1 MDDVNV
7 KAMLEFIIPRLVRLI
22 AKKQDILEKEALALI
37 YRSELYSQMEREE
50 TKLWHL
56 SVPTL
61 YELWLQEQQEGTIT
75 YPEEA

>member
-1 MDDVNV
+1 MGDVNV
-7 KAMLEFIIPRLVRLI
+7 NAMLEFIIPRLVRLS
-22 AKKQDILEKEALALI
+22 AKKQDILEKEALTLL

>member
-1 MDDVNV
+1 MGDVNV
-7 KAMLEFIIPRLVRLI
+7 NAMLEFIIPRLVRLI
-22 AKKQDILEKEALALI
+22 AKKQDILEKEALTLL

-61 YELWLQEQQEGTIT
+61 FELWMEEMRTGNII

>member
-1 MDDVNV
+1 MGDVNV
-7 KAMLEFIIPRLVRLI
+7 NAMLEFIIPRLVWLI
-22 AKKQDILEKEALALI
+22 AKKQDILEKEALTLL

>member
-1 MDDVNV
+1 MSEVSI
-7 KAMLEFIIPRLVRLI
+7 KTMLEFIIPRLI
-22 AKKQDILEKEALALI
+22 WMMMEKQNLTESEALNQLYGSDL
-37 YRSELYSQMEREE
+37 YRQLECEE

-61 YELWLQEQQEGTIT
+61 YNLWLEEKETGTIT

>member
-1 MDDVNV
+1 MSEVSI
-7 KAMLEFIIPRLVRLI
+7 KAMLELIVPRLV
-22 AKKQDILEKEALALI
+22 KKIIETQNITEKEALTAV
-37 YRSELYSQMEREE
+37 YASELYRQLEREE

-61 YELWLQEQQEGTIT
+61 FDLWLEEKETGSIT

>member
-1 MDDVNV
+1 M
-7 KAMLEFIIPRLVRLI
+7 R
-22 AKKQDILEKEALALI
+22 QDILEKEALTLL

>member
-1 MDDVNV
+1 MSEVSI
-7 KAMLEFIIPRLVRLI
+7 KSMLELIVPRLV
-22 AKKQDILEKEALALI
+22 KKIMETQKITEKDALTAL
-37 YRSELYSQMEREE
+37 YASELYRQMEREE

-61 YELWLQEQQEGTIT
+61 YNLWLEEKETGSIT